1 MEKLLFVS
9 FAISFLVTFF
19 ITPYWIRRAKKA
31 GLCGKDMHKL
41 DKVDVAEMGGIVV
54 LIGFLAGILFY
65 VGIKTFLF
73 NNKTTVLQIMALL
86 ATTLIVAI
94 IGIIDDILGWK
105 IGLRQWQKPV
115 LVLFAALPMMVI
127 KTGFWQMSL
136 PLIGTLDLRMIYPLI
151 IVPAAIIGAANGF
164 NILAGYNGLEAGM
177 GIIILSCLGFISWWR
192 GLSWVSM
199 IAFCMVFALLAF
211 LYYNKYPS
219 KVFPGDTLTY
229 VTGAVIASVSILGRM
244 EKIGAFLFIPYFIE
258 LILKARGGLKK
269 ESYAKLNSDGT
280 LDVPYNKIYGLEHF
294 FIKLIKLIKGKVKE
308 KDVVYGIYL
317 FELVLVLIVLG
328 ISL

>member
-1 MEKLLFVS
+1 MEKLLFVC
-9 FAISFLVTFF
+9 FAISFLVTFL
-19 ITPYWIRRAKKA
+19 ITPYWIRRAKRA
-31 GLCGKDMHKL
+31 GLCGKDMHKF
-41 DKVDVAEMGGIVV
+41 DKIEIAEMGGIVV
-54 LIGFLAGILFY
+54 LVGFLAGILFY
-65 VGIKTFLF
+65 IGIKTFLY

-127 KTGFWQMSL
+127 KTGYWQMSL
-136 PLIGTLDLRMIYPLI
+136 PLVGTLDLRVIYPLI
-151 IVPAAIIGAANGF
+151 VVPVAIIGCSNGF
-164 NILAGYNGLEAGM
+164 NMLAGYNGLEAGM
-177 GIIILSCLGFISWWR
+177 GVIILSCLGFISWVR

-199 IAFCMVFALLAF
+199 IAFCMVFSLLAF

-219 KVFPGDTLTY
+219 RIFPGDTLTY
-229 VTGAVIASVSILGRM
+229 IIGAVIACVSILGRM
-244 EKIGAFLFIPYFIE
+244 EKIGAFLFLPYFIE
-258 LILKARGGLKK
+258 LILKVRGGLRK

-280 LDVPYNKIYGLEHF
+280 LDMPYNKVYGLEHF
-294 FIKLIKLIKGKVKE
+294 FIKFIKLIKGKVKE
-308 KDVVYGIYL
+308 KDVVYSIYL
-317 FELVLVLIVLG
+317 FEIVLVIIVLG

>member
-1 MEKLLFVS
+1 MEKLLFVC
-9 FAISFLVTFF
+9 FAISFIVTFL
-19 ITPYWIRRAKKA
+19 ITPYWIRRAKRA

-41 DKVDVAEMGGIVV
+41 DRTEVAEMGGIVV

-65 VGIKTFLF
+65 IGIKTFLY

-94 IGIIDDILGWK
+94 IGIIDDILGWR

-127 KTGFWQMSL
+127 KTGYWQMSL

-151 IVPAAIIGAANGF
+151 VVPAAIIGAANGF
-164 NILAGYNGLEAGM
+164 NMLAGYNGLEAGM
-177 GIIILSCLGFISWWR
+177 GIIILSCLGLVSWWR

-219 KVFPGDTLTY
+219 RIFPGDTLTY
-229 VTGAVIASVSILGRM
+229 VTGAVIACVSILGRM

-258 LILKARGGLKK
+258 LVLKARGGLKK

-280 LDVPYNKIYGLEHF
+280 LDMPYNKIYGLEHF
-294 FIKLIKLIKGKVKE
+294 FIKIIKSIKGKVKE
-308 KDVVYGIYL
+308 GDVVYGIYL
-317 FELVLVLIVLG
+317 FELILVIIVLG